1 MIEPIGRAAAA
12 YNLHRAPL
20 AQPAPAASLATPPTA
35 AASAASPSA
44 ETAASASSA
53 AESSFGAFLDRQV
66 LQAVETLNEGE
77 RMSVAAV
84 AGKAGTH
91 EVVRSVLAAEM
102 TVQTVV
108 SIRDRMVQAYQDV
121 MRMAI

>member
-12 YNLHRAPL
+12 AAAYGAH
-20 AQPAPAASLATPPTA
+20 PARLTPPTA
-35 AASAASPSA
+35 AASPAASVTPF
-44 ETAASASSA
+44 AATEQA
-53 AESSFGAFLDRQV
+53 AEAAGATESTFGAFLDRQV
-66 LQAVETLNEGE
+66 TQAVDTLKEGE
-77 RMSVAAV
+77 RMSLAAV
-84 AGKAGTH
+84 AGKASAH

>member
-12 YNLHRAPL
+12 YGLHRAPL
-20 AQPAPAASLATPPTA
+20 AQPAPAASLATPPA
-35 AASAASPSA
+35 AAASPST
-44 ETAASASSA
+44 ETAAS

-66 LQAVETLNEGE
+66 SQAVETLNEGE

>member
-12 YNLHRAPL
+12 YGLHRAPL
-20 AQPAPAASLATPPTA
+20 AQPAPAASLATPSA
-35 AASAASPSA
+35 AAAVASPSSA
-44 ETAASASSA
+44 TSAS

-66 LQAVETLNEGE
+66 SQAVETLNEGE

>member
-1 MIEPIGRAAAA
+1 M
-12 YNLHRAPL
+12 
-20 AQPAPAASLATPPTA
+20 AQPAPAASLATPPATSA
-35 AASAASPSA
+35 AASPSA

-66 LQAVETLNEGE
+66 SQAVETLNEGE
-77 RMSVAAV
+77 RMSVAAI

>member
-12 YNLHRAPL
+12 YGLHRAPL
-20 AQPAPAASLATPPTA
+20 AQPAPAASLATSPA
-35 AASAASPSA
+35 AAAVTSPST
-44 ETAASASSA
+44 ETAAS

-66 LQAVETLNEGE
+66 SQAVETLNEGE

>member
-12 YNLHRAPL
+12 YGLHRAPL
-20 AQPAPAASLATPPTA
+20 AQPSPAASLATPPAA
-35 AASAASPSA
+35 AASPPT
-44 ETAASASSA
+44 ETAAS

-66 LQAVETLNEGE
+66 SQAVETLNEGE

>member
-12 YNLHRAPL
+12 YGLHRAPL
-20 AQPAPAASLATPPTA
+20 AQPAPAASLATPPATA
-35 AASAASPSA
+35 AAASPSA

-66 LQAVETLNEGE
+66 SQAVETLNEGE
-77 RMSVAAV
+77 RMSVAAI

>member
-12 YNLHRAPL
+12 YGLHRAPL
-20 AQPAPAASLATPPTA
+20 AQPTPAASVATPP
-35 AASAASPSA
+35 ASVASPSA
-44 ETAASASSA
+44 ETAET

-66 LQAVETLNEGE
+66 SQAVETLNEGE

>member
-12 YNLHRAPL
+12 YGLHRVPL
-20 AQPAPAASLATPPTA
+20 AQPSPAASLATPP
-35 AASAASPSA
+35 ASVASPSA
-44 ETAASASSA
+44 ETAGA

-66 LQAVETLNEGE
+66 SQAVETLNEGE

-121 MRMAI
+121 MRIAI

>member
-12 YNLHRAPL
+12 YGLHRAPL
-20 AQPAPAASLATPPTA
+20 AQPAPAAALATPPA
-35 AASAASPSA
+35 AAASPST
-44 ETAASASSA
+44 ETTAS

-66 LQAVETLNEGE
+66 SQAVETLNEGE
-77 RMSVAAV
+77 RMSVSAV

>member
-1 MIEPIGRAAAA
+1 M
-12 YNLHRAPL
+12 
-20 AQPAPAASLATPPTA
+20 AQPAPAASLATPPNA
-35 AASAASPSA
+35 AAAASPSA
-44 ETAASASSA
+44 DTAAST

-66 LQAVETLNEGE
+66 SQAVETLNEGE

>member
-12 YNLHRAPL
+12 YGLHRAPL
-20 AQPAPAASLATPPTA
+20 AQPAPAASLATPPA
-35 AASAASPSA
+35 AVASPST
-44 ETAASASSA
+44 ETAAS

-66 LQAVETLNEGE
+66 SQAVETLNEGE

-108 SIRDRMVQAYQDV
+108 SIRDRMVQAYQEV

>member
-12 YNLHRAPL
+12 YGLHRAPL
-20 AQPAPAASLATPPTA
+20 AQPTPAASVATPP
-35 AASAASPSA
+35 ASVASPSDETA
-44 ETAASASSA
+44 ET

-66 LQAVETLNEGE
+66 SQAVETLNEGE

>member
-12 YNLHRAPL
+12 AAAYGANRAPL
-20 AQPAPAASLATPPTA
+20 TPPTQ
-35 AASAASPSA
+35 AASPAVSA
-44 ETAASASSA
+44 TPFAGAEETTGSAGA
-53 AESSFGAFLDRQV
+53 TESSFGAFLDRQV
-66 LQAVETLNEGE
+66 TQAVDTLKEGE
-77 RMSVAAV
+77 RMSLAAV
-84 AGKAGTH
+84 AGKASAH

>member
-12 YNLHRAPL
+12 YGLHRAPL
-20 AQPAPAASLATPPTA
+20 AQPSPAASLATPP
-35 AASAASPSA
+35 ASVASPSA
-44 ETAASASSA
+44 ETAGA

-66 LQAVETLNEGE
+66 SQAVETLNEGE

>member
-12 YNLHRAPL
+12 YGLHRAPL
-20 AQPAPAASLATPPTA
+20 AQPAPAASLATPPNA
-35 AASAASPSA
+35 AAAASPSA
-44 ETAASASSA
+44 DTAAT

-66 LQAVETLNEGE
+66 SQAVETLNEGE

>member
-12 YNLHRAPL
+12 YGLHRAPL
-20 AQPAPAASLATPPTA
+20 AQPSPAASLATPPA
-35 AASAASPSA
+35 AAASPST
-44 ETAASASSA
+44 ETAAS

-66 LQAVETLNEGE
+66 SQAVETLNEGE

>member
-12 YNLHRAPL
+12 YGLHRAPL
-20 AQPAPAASLATPPTA
+20 AQPSPAASVATPP
-35 AASAASPSA
+35 ASVASPSA
-44 ETAASASSA
+44 ETAGA

-66 LQAVETLNEGE
+66 SQAVETLNEGE

-84 AGKAGTH
+84 TGKAGTH

>member
-12 YNLHRAPL
+12 YGLHRAPL
-20 AQPAPAASLATPPTA
+20 AQPAPAAALATPPA
-35 AASAASPSA
+35 AVASPSA
-44 ETAASASSA
+44 ETAASAS
-53 AESSFGAFLDRQV
+53 ESSFGAFLDRQV
-66 LQAVETLNEGE
+66 SQAVETLNEGE

>member
-12 YNLHRAPL
+12 YGLHRAPL
-20 AQPAPAASLATPPTA
+20 AQPAPAASLATPPNA
-35 AASAASPSA
+35 AAAASPSA
-44 ETAASASSA
+44 DMAASASA

-66 LQAVETLNEGE
+66 SQAVETLNEGE

-84 AGKAGTH
+84 TGKAGTH

>member
-1 MIEPIGRAAAA
+1 MR
-12 YNLHRAPL
+12 YLSFFSND
-20 AQPAPAASLATPPTA
+20 PATVWS
-35 AASAASPSA
+35 SPFLFVGGVRWFY
-44 ETAASASSA
+44 ET
-53 AESSFGAFLDRQV
+53 
-66 LQAVETLNEGE
+66 AVETLNEGE

>member
-12 YNLHRAPL
+12 YAAHRAPL
-20 AQPAPAASLATPPTA
+20 ASPTPTVAPV
-35 AASAASPSA
+35 ASP
-44 ETAASASSA
+44 ASSVGEA
-53 AESSFGAFLDRQV
+53 APTQATESSFGAFLDRQAS
-66 LQAVETLNEGE
+66 QAMDTLKEGE
-77 RMSVAAV
+77 RVSLAAV
-84 AGKAGTH
+84 AGKASAH

-121 MRMAI
+121 MRMAV

>member
-12 YNLHRAPL
+12 YGLHRAPL
-20 AQPAPAASLATPPTA
+20 TQPAPAASLATPPA
-35 AASAASPSA
+35 AAGAASPSA
-44 ETAASASSA
+44 ETAAS

-66 LQAVETLNEGE
+66 SQAVETLNEGE